1 MLKGNKALK
10 HIIWSVVTL
19 FWDCIEC
26 WTPFWSLLGSSIVSC
41 VFTNRFNIRLSL
53 DRLLVLSFKNLMNC
67 PFFLPKFGSGVSS
80 IWFHPAGR
88 LDQFVRKPYWKIEE
102 RKEIL
107 YFLIAKEQTIRQITL
122 LSGFSLHRGFLHSQ
136 RTKLNSQM
144 ISGIEWILSL
154 YILLFI

>member
-1 MLKGNKALK
+1 
-10 HIIWSVVTL
+10 
-19 FWDCIEC
+19 
-26 WTPFWSLLGSSIVSC
+26 
-41 VFTNRFNIRLSL
+41 L
-53 DRLLVLSFKNLMNC
+53 D
-67 PFFLPKFGSGVSS
+67 GVSS
-80 IWFHPAGR
+80 IWLDPAGR

-144 ISGIEWILSL
+144 ISGIE
-154 YILLFI
+154 